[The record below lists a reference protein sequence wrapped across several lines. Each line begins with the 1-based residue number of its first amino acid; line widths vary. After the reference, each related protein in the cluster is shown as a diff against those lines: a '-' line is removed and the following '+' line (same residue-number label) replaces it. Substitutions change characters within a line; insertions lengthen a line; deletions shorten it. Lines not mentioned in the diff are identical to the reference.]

1 MAPRHDDNQIQMNP
15 LQIVERGWWALLIRV
30 QAMAFPFVVA
40 FFVWEVKT
48 LTRHETEIQKLEQW
62 KGGFINYPNDANDL
76 LVRVQAKTD
85 VQFSTISASI
95 GSLRDT
101 LTQIETEQKVREQL
115 RLSHP

>member
-1 MAPRHDDNQIQMNP
+1 MPIKSNDQETMNP
-15 LQIVERGWWALLIRV
+15 LQIIERGWWALLIRV
-30 QAMAFPFVVA
+30 QALAFPAVVA

-48 LTRHETEIQKLEQW
+48 LNRHETEIQKLEQW
-62 KGGFINYPNDANDL
+62 KGGFVNYPNDANDL

-85 VQFSTISASI
+85 IQFSTISASI

-101 LTQIETEQKVREQL
+101 LTRIETEQKVREQL

>member
-1 MAPRHDDNQIQMNP
+1 MPLKSNDQQTMNP
-15 LQIVERGWWALLIRV
+15 LQIIERGWWALLIRV
-30 QAMAFPFVVA
+30 QALAFPAVVA

-62 KGGFINYPNDANDL
+62 KSDIVN
-76 LVRVQAKTD
+76 VQITKTD

-101 LTQIETEQKVREQL
+101 LTRIETEQKVREQL